1 MINTAIR
8 AAKSA
13 GKIIAENSDKYFD
26 IHTKD
31 GNKRNLVTSV
41 DLAAE
46 KEIIKIL
53 KEDFP
58 DYDILSEES
67 QPDKN
72 KIGDGFV
79 WIIDPIDGTINYSR
93 GIKDVTMAI
102 AVAENK
108 KVILGVVYNPF
119 TKELFTA
126 EKGKGA
132 FLNGKVLNVSIV
144 KKLEDAIVAQS
155 FAYSNKFRKDPLK
168 NINKLF
174 LTVNGIRLY
183 HSTELELCY
192 LASGRIDACLIS
204 GSNPW
209 DIAAGALLVRE
220 AGGVVSDFSGGEDF
234 LKSGNVVAGNMKVQQ
249 AIVDRISPVLP
260 ERLKK

>member
-13 GKIIAENSDKYFD
+13 GKIITENFDKNFD

-72 KIGDGFV
+72 KIENGFV
-79 WIIDPIDGTINYSR
+79 WIIDPIDGTTNYSR
-93 GIKDVTMAI
+93 GIKDVTVAI
-102 AVAENK
+102 ALAENK

-126 EKGKGA
+126 ENGKGA

-144 KKLEDAIVAQS
+144 KQLEDAIVAQS

-192 LASGRIDACLIS
+192 LASGRIDACVIS

-209 DIAAGALLVRE
+209 DIAAGSLIVEE
-220 AGGVVSDFSGGEDF
+220 AGGKVTKFNGEKWDY
-234 LKSGNVVAGNMKVQQ
+234 LNG
-249 AIVDRISPVLP
+249 RIIATNKHVHQDL
-260 ERLKK
+260 LNLING

>member
-209 DIAAGALLVRE
+209 DIAAGSIIVEE
-220 AGGVVSDFSGGEDF
+220 AGGKVTKFNGEQWNY
-234 LKSGNVVAGNMKVQQ
+234 LHG
-249 AIVDRISPVLP
+249 RIIATNKHIHQDL
-260 ERLKK
+260 LNLINH